1 MSVFD
6 KVRSNSTTDE
16 RQTPG
21 SQEVGAEAE
30 HVCVFCGRDFD
41 PTATRDCPT
50 CGAELV
56 YHGDR

>member
-16 RQTPG
+16 RRTPG
-21 SQEVGAEAE
+21 SQAAVETE

-41 PTATRDCPT
+41 PAETRDCPT
-50 CGAELV
+50 CGAELI
-56 YHGDR
+56 YRGDR